1 MSSYMG
7 DDLEKELQ
15 DAKDAADKTKD
26 AARKTKNVAK
36 TIKNLKNGHKAAKTA
51 GKATKAAAKGA
62 AAAGKAVAFFTTPMG
77 LGVLIAI
84 ILSVIIL
91 VVGSLIV
98 AAPSVIWNEMTHTDE
113 HLDPGK
119 SIEKELQIDDN
130 TMKEREQEWADIVN
144 EEIDGSHEDMMD
156 EIKKHCKANGVD
168 YEATKENIV
177 DSTDFLGS
185 QETEDKSDAYQN
197 EQKFY
202 QIFKDKGYSE
212 IASIT
217 MVSAMDYLTEVDPSY
232 NLLADEAF
240 DNVKLTGKKK
250 SFKSHKYLNAFGEP
264 KVGVLK
270 FNKSDFVAYVRTA
283 YGKKK
288 GKGKNQQMTIPLK
301 TLKAKM
307 LNIKVQS
314 DFADMLLTQNISK
327 KDLKTLQKTKSSKT
341 AAKILAKCL
350 PMLANNTGTINGVK
364 EGADRLK
371 NLHQINPDRKVSIS
385 GTAKEDGS
393 IASGNFMDTMD
404 ELAHN
409 FAKYKFKYSPVHG
422 KANYKRGLKTNRLVN
437 CANYVCWG
445 LQESG
450 LVPKNT
456 MIWCGNGRI
465 RGNSKSQKVFKN
477 KKNFMLKQHV
487 DKSLKKCVKDGL
499 LKPGDIVGAQTYA
512 HTMVY
517 RGKIKGKYT
526 FYSVGRKATNS
537 HIPSKITNNHRS
549 GDYRVGV
556 IIRPLKAGTVTKGGS
571 SGEDVKEKQRAK
583 ELLAGIRS
591 KSNYP
596 ASTIKSYRKNS
607 LAAYKSKKKKV
618 DAAYAA
624 LRDAGLSPCA
634 AAGILGNAYQ
644 ESGWSTTVVSRD
656 GHGSQGLIQ
665 WTGDRKTKMKSWI
678 KSKGGSWK
686 NMTWQAKY
694 AAYEIKYGGENSSFN
709 SCSGNVIKYGSGFWK
724 VKPYYSYKKFASTD
738 DVLRATVNYCA
749 CIERC
754 AITQSGMANRYAAAE
769 VILEKCAGIKAG
781 DMYGDM
787 YGDPEGEIQA
797 GSRQMAMILS
807 AFSVKES
814 QLLPI
819 DKQIKIKD
827 EEMKKIENGR
837 NAGTRFQA
845 FLKKHGIH
853 ISDSAANGINF
864 IGGIA
869 TEKYYEIKNAV
880 RDMKP
885 KVTLRHALRKNK
897 AKLYDVHYGEIV
909 KDKKGRKI
917 YANIEISP
925 ASAKTIAKSVFG
937 LDPKSIYKTSD
948 DNKPIGAK
956 DTTVSQAITTM
967 TDNHMELLYGNH
979 EYGGALQEGSISLVY
994 NGSGKV
1000 GNPLG
1005 TKKITSEMFTSFFG
1019 NRPYPGAGGTT
1030 NHGGVDISW
1039 GGCYGK
1045 PVYAA
1050 VAGKITRASSF
1061 SGYGNCVD
1069 INGNGL
1075 MVRYGHL
1082 SNISVKVGQR
1092 VKKGQKIGNIGSTGN
1107 STGPHLHFEVRVG
1120 GKGVDPFPYL
1130 FKYTK
1135 GMKLY
1140 GNKQRA

>member
-15 DAKDAADKTKD
+15 DTKDAADKTKD
-26 AARKTKNVAK
+26 AARKTKNAAK

-250 SFKSHKYLNAFGEP
+250 PFKSHKYLNAFGEP

-327 KDLKTLQKTKSSKT
+327 KDLKTLQKTKNSKT
-341 AAKILAKCL
+341 AAKILARCL

-371 NLHQINPDRKVSIS
+371 GLHQINPDRKVSIS

-409 FAKYKFKYSPVHG
+409 FAKYKFKYSVNGG

-456 MIWCGNGRI
+456 MIWCGYGKI
-465 RGNSKSQKVFKN
+465 HGNSKSQKVFKN
-477 KKNFMLKQHV
+477 KNNFMLKQHV
-487 DKSLKKCVKDGL
+487 NKSLSSLVKSGT

-656 GHGSQGLIQ
+656 GHGSQGLVQ

-694 AAYEIKYGGENSSFN
+694 AAYEIKYGGENGSFN
-709 SCSGNVIKYGSGFWK
+709 SYSGNVIKYGSGFWK

-738 DVLRATVNYCA
+738 DVLRATVNYCS
-749 CIERC
+749 CVERC

-781 DMYGDM
+781 DISGDM

-937 LDPKSIYKTSD
+937 LDPKAIYKTSD
-948 DNKPIGAK
+948 DDKPIGAK

-1092 VKKGQKIGNIGSTGN
+1092 VKKGQKIGNIGNTGN